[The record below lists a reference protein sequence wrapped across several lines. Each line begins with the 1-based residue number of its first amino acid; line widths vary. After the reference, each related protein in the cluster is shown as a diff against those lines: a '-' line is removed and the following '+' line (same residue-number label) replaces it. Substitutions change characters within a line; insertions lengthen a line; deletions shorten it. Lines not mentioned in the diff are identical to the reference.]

1 MEKDRVRARSFIN
14 WPFSPHS
21 VDDKLLVR
29 IWKRADIIL
38 PSPKYYYINSNTR
51 RGGGGSIVAGSGG
64 GEHLSGHA
72 RDPFLTGNY
81 F

>member
-1 MEKDRVRARSFIN
+1 METHRHYNNNSAVSEILLHKFESGRS
-14 WPFSPHS
+14 
-21 VDDKLLVR
+21 
-29 IWKRADIIL
+29 
-38 PSPKYYYINSNTR
+38 
-51 RGGGGSIVAGSGG
+51 GGGGG

>member
-1 MEKDRVRARSFIN
+1 METHRHYNNNFAVSEI
-14 WPFSPHS
+14 
-21 VDDKLLVR
+21 LLHKFESGR
-29 IWKRADIIL
+29 
-38 PSPKYYYINSNTR
+38 
-51 RGGGGSIVAGSGG
+51 SGG

>member
-1 MEKDRVRARSFIN
+1 MILNIYTYTARK
-14 WPFSPHS
+14 H
-21 VDDKLLVR
+21 
-29 IWKRADIIL
+29 ADIIIFAVSVVL
-38 PSPKYYYINSNTR
+38 LHKFESGRS
-51 RGGGGSIVAGSGG
+51 GGGGGGG